1 MKIKTIENLEDAL
14 DKHLAWRKQEMLNL
28 KTLIDRGDDARIM
41 LIRAGMAL
49 LCAHFEGFI
58 KNAFY
63 DYLSFVANQNICYK
77 DLQEV
82 FSIWKIHSLIEECAK
97 SSKYSVQARILKEY
111 NTLSTETFSIKKEKK
126 SIIGTHSN
134 PSTEV
139 LKEILLTL
147 GVETDIFRT
156 KANYIDGSLLAN
168 RHSIVHGERT
178 NLGYDDFSVT
188 FDIIMGILD
197 DYKDFLINAA
207 TEEVYKKQ
215 VN

>member
-58 KNAFY
+58 KDASY

-97 SSKYSVQARILKEY
+97 SSKYSVQARVLEKY
-111 NTLSTETFSIKKEKK
+111 NALSSEPFSINKK
-126 SIIGTHSN
+126 SMINTHSN

-139 LKEILLTL
+139 LKELLLTL

-156 KANYIDGSLLAN
+156 KANYIDSSLLAN

-178 NLGYDDFSVT
+178 NLAYDDFSVT
-188 FDIIMGILD
+188 FDIIMRILD
-197 DYKDFLINAA
+197 DYKDFLIDAA
-207 TEEVYKKQ
+207 AEEAYKKQ

>member
-28 KTLIDRGDDARIM
+28 KILIDRGDDARIM

-58 KNAFY
+58 KDASY

-97 SSKYSVQARILKEY
+97 SSKYSIQARVLEKY
-111 NTLSTETFSIKKEKK
+111 NALSSEPFSINKK
-126 SIIGTHSN
+126 SMINTHSN

-139 LKEILLTL
+139 LKELLLTL

-156 KANYIDGSLLAN
+156 KANYIDSSLLAN

-178 NLGYDDFSVT
+178 NLAYDDFSVT
-188 FDIIMGILD
+188 FDIIMRILD
-197 DYKDFLINAA
+197 DYKDFLIDAA
-207 TEEVYKKQ
+207 AEEAYKKQ

>member
-49 LCAHFEGFI
+49 LRAHFEGFI
-58 KNAFY
+58 KDASY

-97 SSKYSVQARILKEY
+97 SSKYSVQARVLEKY
-111 NTLSTETFSIKKEKK
+111 NALSSEPFSINKK
-126 SIIGTHSN
+126 SMINTHSN

-139 LKEILLTL
+139 LKELLLTL

-156 KANYIDGSLLAN
+156 KANYIDSSLLAN

-178 NLGYDDFSVT
+178 NLAYDDFSVT
-188 FDIIMGILD
+188 FDIIMRILD
-197 DYKDFLINAA
+197 DYKDFLIDAA
-207 TEEVYKKQ
+207 AEEAYKKQ

>member
-1 MKIKTIENLEDAL
+1 MKIKTIETLEDAL

-58 KNAFY
+58 KDASY

-97 SSKYSVQARILKEY
+97 SSKYSIQARVLEKY
-111 NTLSTETFSIKKEKK
+111 NALSSEPFSINKK
-126 SIIGTHSN
+126 SMINTHSN

-139 LKEILLTL
+139 LKELLLTL

-156 KANYIDGSLLAN
+156 KANYIDSSLLAN

-178 NLGYDDFSVT
+178 NLAYDDFSVT
-188 FDIIMGILD
+188 FDIIMRILD
-197 DYKDFLINAA
+197 DYKDFLIDAA
-207 TEEVYKKQ
+207 AEEAYKKQ

>member
-1 MKIKTIENLEDAL
+1 M

-58 KNAFY
+58 KDASY

-97 SSKYSVQARILKEY
+97 SSKYSIQARVLEKY
-111 NTLSTETFSIKKEKK
+111 NALSSEPFSINKK
-126 SIIGTHSN
+126 SMINTHSN

-139 LKEILLTL
+139 LKELLLTL

-156 KANYIDGSLLAN
+156 KANYIDSSLLAN

-178 NLGYDDFSVT
+178 NLAYDDFSVT
-188 FDIIMGILD
+188 FDIIMRILD
-197 DYKDFLINAA
+197 DYKDFLIDAA
-207 TEEVYKKQ
+207 AEEAYKKQ

>member
-58 KNAFY
+58 KDASY

-97 SSKYSVQARILKEY
+97 SSKYSIQARVLEKY
-111 NTLSTETFSIKKEKK
+111 NALSSEPFSINKK
-126 SIIGTHSN
+126 SMINTHSN

-139 LKEILLTL
+139 LKELLLTL

-156 KANYIDGSLLAN
+156 KANYIDSSLLAN

-178 NLGYDDFSVT
+178 NLAYDDFSVT
-188 FDIIMGILD
+188 FDIIMRILD
-197 DYKDFLINAA
+197 DYKDFLIDA
-207 TEEVYKKQ
+207 EEAYKKQ

>member
-58 KNAFY
+58 KDASY

-97 SSKYSVQARILKEY
+97 SSKYSIQARVLEKY
-111 NTLSTETFSIKKEKK
+111 NALSSEPFSINKK
-126 SIIGTHSN
+126 SMINTHSN

-139 LKEILLTL
+139 LKELLLTL

-156 KANYIDGSLLAN
+156 KANYIDSSLLAN

-178 NLGYDDFSVT
+178 NLAYDDFSVT
-188 FDIIMGILD
+188 FDIIMRILD
-197 DYKDFLINAA
+197 DYKDFLIDAA
-207 TEEVYKKQ
+207 AEEAYKKQ

>member
-14 DKHLAWRKQEMLNL
+14 DRHLAWRKQEMLNL
-28 KTLIDRGDDARIM
+28 KTLIDRSDDARIM

-49 LCAHFEGFI
+49 LCVHFEGFI
-58 KNAFY
+58 KDASY

-97 SSKYSVQARILKEY
+97 SSKYSVQARILEKY
-111 NTLSTETFSIKKEKK
+111 NALSSETFSINKK
-126 SIIGTHSN
+126 SMIDTHSN

-139 LKEILLTL
+139 LKELLLTL

-156 KANYIDGSLLAN
+156 KANYIDSSLLAN

-178 NLGYDDFSVT
+178 NLAYDDFSVT
-188 FDIIMGILD
+188 FDIIMRILD
-197 DYKDFLINAA
+197 DYKDFLVDAA
-207 TEEVYKKQ
+207 AEEAYKKQ

>member
-1 MKIKTIENLEDAL
+1 M

-58 KNAFY
+58 KDASY

-97 SSKYSVQARILKEY
+97 SSKYSVQARGLEKY
-111 NTLSTETFSIKKEKK
+111 NALSSEPFSINKK
-126 SIIGTHSN
+126 SMINTHSN

-139 LKEILLTL
+139 LKELLLTL

-156 KANYIDGSLLAN
+156 KANYIDSSLLAN

-178 NLGYDDFSVT
+178 NLAYDDFSVT
-188 FDIIMGILD
+188 FDIIMRILD
-197 DYKDFLINAA
+197 DYKDFLIDAA
-207 TEEVYKKQ
+207 AEEAYKKQ

>member
-58 KNAFY
+58 KDASY

-82 FSIWKIHSLIEECAK
+82 FSIWKIHSLLEECAK
-97 SSKYSVQARILKEY
+97 SSKYSIQARVLEKY
-111 NTLSTETFSIKKEKK
+111 NALSSEPFSINKK
-126 SIIGTHSN
+126 SMINTHSN

-139 LKEILLTL
+139 LKELLLTL

-156 KANYIDGSLLAN
+156 KANYIDSSLLAN

-178 NLGYDDFSVT
+178 NLAYDDFSVT
-188 FDIIMGILD
+188 FDIIMRILD
-197 DYKDFLINAA
+197 DYKDFLIDAA
-207 TEEVYKKQ
+207 AEEAYKKQ

>member
-49 LCAHFEGFI
+49 LCAPFEGFI
-58 KNAFY
+58 KDASY

-97 SSKYSVQARILKEY
+97 SSKYSVQARVLEKY
-111 NTLSTETFSIKKEKK
+111 NALSSEPFSINKK
-126 SIIGTHSN
+126 SMINTHSN

-139 LKEILLTL
+139 LKELLLTL

-156 KANYIDGSLLAN
+156 KANYIDSSLLAN

-178 NLGYDDFSVT
+178 NLAYDDFSVT
-188 FDIIMGILD
+188 FDIIMRILD
-197 DYKDFLINAA
+197 DYKDFLIDAA
-207 TEEVYKKQ
+207 AEEAYKKQ

>member
-28 KTLIDRGDDARIM
+28 KTLMDRGDDARIM

-58 KNAFY
+58 KDASY

-97 SSKYSVQARILKEY
+97 SSKYSVQARVLEKY
-111 NTLSTETFSIKKEKK
+111 NALSSEPFSINKK
-126 SIIGTHSN
+126 SMINTHSN

-139 LKEILLTL
+139 LKELLLTL

-156 KANYIDGSLLAN
+156 KANYIDSSLLAN

-178 NLGYDDFSVT
+178 NLAYDDFSVT
-188 FDIIMGILD
+188 FDIIMRILD
-197 DYKDFLINAA
+197 DYKDFLIDAA
-207 TEEVYKKQ
+207 AEEAYKKQ

>member
-58 KNAFY
+58 KDASY

-97 SSKYSVQARILKEY
+97 SSKYSMQARVLEKY
-111 NTLSTETFSIKKEKK
+111 NALSSEPFSINKK
-126 SIIGTHSN
+126 SMINTHSN

-139 LKEILLTL
+139 LKELLLTL

-156 KANYIDGSLLAN
+156 KANYIDSSLLAN

-178 NLGYDDFSVT
+178 NLAYDDFSVT
-188 FDIIMGILD
+188 FDIIMRILD
-197 DYKDFLINAA
+197 DYKDFLIDAA
-207 TEEVYKKQ
+207 AEEAYKKQ

>member
-58 KNAFY
+58 KDASY

-97 SSKYSVQARILKEY
+97 SSKYSVQARGLEKY
-111 NTLSTETFSIKKEKK
+111 NALSSEPFSINKK
-126 SIIGTHSN
+126 SMINTHSN

-139 LKEILLTL
+139 LKELLLTL

-156 KANYIDGSLLAN
+156 KANYIDSSLLAN

-178 NLGYDDFSVT
+178 NLAYDDFSVT
-188 FDIIMGILD
+188 FDIIMRILD
-197 DYKDFLINAA
+197 DYKDFLIDAA
-207 TEEVYKKQ
+207 AEEAYKKQ

>member
-58 KNAFY
+58 KDASY

-97 SSKYSVQARILKEY
+97 SSKYSIQARVLEKY
-111 NTLSTETFSIKKEKK
+111 NALSSEPFSINKKLM
-126 SIIGTHSN
+126 INTHSN

-139 LKEILLTL
+139 LKELLLTL

-156 KANYIDGSLLAN
+156 KANYIDSSLLAN

-178 NLGYDDFSVT
+178 NLAYDDFSVT
-188 FDIIMGILD
+188 FDIIMRILD
-197 DYKDFLINAA
+197 DYKDFLIDAA
-207 TEEVYKKQ
+207 AEEAYKKQ